1 MPKTIDG
8 ATVWDFVH
16 HTGMIAQVDVDWS
29 ADRVLGAFWTDATRN
44 AEQRVMFLDGT
55 TADICAGLAY
65 LFKNGF
71 AWCDDC
77 ETNREHHDWLGCGYY
92 DATHKCVYERSP
104 FTPEQLALMG
114 PFRPRSMQCYW
125 DGFDAALK
133 GALRDAGKAAS

>member
-1 MPKTIDG
+1 MPKTIGG

-29 ADRVLGAFWTDATRN
+29 ADKVLGAFWPDEKCR

-65 LFKNGF
+65 LCKHGF
-71 AWCDDC
+71 AWCDD
-77 ETNREHHDWLGCGYY
+77 TLTDREHHDWLTGGFIDVRDHTLY
-92 DATHKCVYERSP
+92 AHSP
-104 FTPEQLALMG
+104 FTPEQLDLMG

-125 DGFDAALK
+125 EGFDAALK
-133 GALRDAGKAAS
+133 GALRDAGKVAV